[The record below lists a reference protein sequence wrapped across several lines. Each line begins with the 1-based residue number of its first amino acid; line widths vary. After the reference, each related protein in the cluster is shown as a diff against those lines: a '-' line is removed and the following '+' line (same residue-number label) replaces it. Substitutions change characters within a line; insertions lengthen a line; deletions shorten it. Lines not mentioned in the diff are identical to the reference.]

1 MADGVNRLLNIDA
14 LKGFKHF
21 RSFFRQTEPDTSY
34 FIFSGRSIA
43 CFDSGSEHF
52 QLETVSERS
61 LKQMVPVLEKLGK
74 NNSSRQWFF
83 LWEPPWVLT
92 FYERVIVLNREE
104 IRAFALGRFLEG
116 PKNSLE
122 DEIETW
128 DLEGPPVDESPHW
141 VGAAYLEK
149 NLHFTLGL
157 LTAILDPKAL
167 EFNARCEKTFRR
179 KIEYVP
185 LIYPLL
191 VTHTGPFR
199 TISLFRRLA
208 GASASTERVD
218 AMADGVNR
226 LLNIDALK
234 GFKHFRSFFRQTEPD
249 TSYFIFSGRSIACFD
264 SGSEHFQL
272 ETVSE
277 RSLKQMVPVLEKLGK
292 NNSSRQWFFLW
303 EPPWVLT
310 FYERVIVLNREEIRA
325 FALGRFLEGP
335 KNSLEDEIETWD
347 LEGPPVDESPHWVG
361 AAYLEKNLH
370 STLGLLTAILD
381 PKAQEFHARC
391 EKTFRRK
398 IEHVPLIYPLLSK
411 VEIRG
416 TCSIFL
422 RKVFSHLT
430 PP

>member
-14 LKGFKHF
+14 LKGFKRF
-21 RSFFRQTEPDTSY
+21 RSFFRQTEPDASY
-34 FIFSGRSIA
+34 LIFSGKSIG

-61 LKQMVPVLEKLGK
+61 LEQMVPVLEKLGK

-128 DLEGPPVDESPHW
+128 
-141 VGAAYLEK
+141 
-149 NLHFTLGL
+149 N
-157 LTAILDPKAL
+157 
-167 EFNARCEKTFRR
+167 
-179 KIEYVP
+179 
-185 LIYPLL
+185 
-191 VTHTGPFR
+191 
-199 TISLFRRLA
+199 
-208 GASASTERVD
+208 
-218 AMADGVNR
+218 
-226 LLNIDALK
+226 
-234 GFKHFRSFFRQTEPD
+234 
-249 TSYFIFSGRSIACFD
+249 
-264 SGSEHFQL
+264 
-272 ETVSE
+272 
-277 RSLKQMVPVLEKLGK
+277 
-292 NNSSRQWFFLW
+292 
-303 EPPWVLT
+303 
-310 FYERVIVLNREEIRA
+310 
-325 FALGRFLEGP
+325 
-335 KNSLEDEIETWD
+335 

-411 VEIRG
+411 VERPLQEAMLFYSFEQCYHLQWEDERLVELSHVPKLEKTAREILIQDLFADLL
-416 TCSIFL
+416 T
-422 RKVFSHLT
+422 RKVTFYRLSKRNSIRVALNLYSKSF
-430 PP
+430 